1 MGSTDPRVDAYI
13 QKAEPFARPIL
24 MHLRKVVHAA
34 CPDATETMKWSFP
47 HFDYRG
53 MLCSMAAFKAHCA
66 FGFWKASLLEGA
78 EMPRKDRE
86 AMGQFGRITSIEDLP
101 DVKTLGRL
109 IKAAAALNDAG
120 IRVKRAVRR
129 RPSMKVPAYFMNA
142 LRKHKAAFATFQR
155 FSRSHQREYVEW
167 VTEARTDATREKRLA
182 AAIEWMAIGRSRH
195 WKYQRARRHVR
206 S

>member
-1 MGSTDPRVDAYI
+1 
-13 QKAEPFARPIL
+13 
-24 MHLRKVVHAA
+24 
-34 CPDATETMKWSFP
+34 
-47 HFDYRG
+47 
-53 MLCSMAAFKAHCA
+53 
-66 FGFWKASLLEGA
+66 
-78 EMPRKDRE
+78 
-86 AMGQFGRITSIEDLP
+86 MGQFGRITSIEDLP

-182 AAIEWMAIGRSRH
+182 AAIEWMAMGRSRH